1 MSADDL
7 NLMDRA
13 IEAVQRLVNLFENM
27 QQSTAATIQSC
38 QRLVDAIDNLELQE
52 PEANDEQNR
61 QT

>member
-13 IEAVQRLVNLFENM
+13 IEALQRLVKLFENM

-52 PEANDEQNR
+52 LEVSDDRKN
-61 QT
+61 

>member
-1 MSADDL
+1 MSEDDL

-13 IEAVQRLVNLFENM
+13 IEALQRLVKLFESM

-52 PEANDEQNR
+52 LEVSDDRKN
-61 QT
+61 